1 MNFETSSIFS
11 IPKQS
16 RRSPSARECGGF
28 ELYKGVRGLF
38 L

>member
-16 RRSPSARECGGF
+16 RCFPLQRESGGF
-28 ELYKGVRGLF
+28 VL
-38 L
+38 

>member
-16 RRSPSARECGGF
+16 RRSPSVRESSGF
-28 ELYKGVRGLF
+28 VL
-38 L
+38 

>member
-16 RRSPSARECGGF
+16 RRSPSARESSGF
-28 ELYKGVRGLF
+28 VL
-38 L
+38 